1 MTDLFSDLGFAGNG
15 IRHISAREAFYAVS
29 KGAVLVDIR
38 EEYHTSMKTFKV
50 DNYLILP
57 QSIFEEN
64 IINLP
69 KDRPLIIADA
79 SGIHSKAVAE
89 KLLKNGYTLVANLAG
104 GIMDWERDG
113 FPVQKDPARQLS
125 GQCPCML
132 KPVNRTKKIDSQ
144 YE

>member
-1 MTDLFSDLGFAGNG
+1 MENLFSELGIISNG
-15 IRHISAREAFYAVS
+15 IRHISAKEAFAAVS
-29 KGAVLVDIR
+29 KGAVLIDIR

-50 DNYLILP
+50 DNYFILP

-69 KDRPLIIADA
+69 KDKPLIIADA
-79 SGIHSKAVAE
+79 SGLHSKSSVE
-89 KLLKNGYTLVANLAG
+89 KLMKNGFTLVANLAG

-113 FPVQKDPARQLS
+113 FPVEKDPSAQLS

-132 KPVNRTKKIDSQ
+132 KPVNRTKKT
-144 YE
+144 